1 MAVVFTA
8 ALLRLHSG
16 FLECGLDK
24 EKLGDFPRTWKG
36 RKCITAWFLNKYHC
50 NRYRLREMVLFSVD
64 GSILSDLPVLSN
76 FSDEKIELLHI
87 YLKSFSN

>member
-24 EKLGDFPRTWKG
+24 EKVG
-36 RKCITAWFLNKYHC
+36 RLSKNLERQKMYNC
-50 NRYRLREMVLFSVD
+50 MVFKQISL
-64 GSILSDLPVLSN
+64 
-76 FSDEKIELLHI
+76 
-87 YLKSFSN
+87 